1 MIRMFA
7 IFPVRPFML
16 VLGISLAVPAQYSF
30 ISSFIK
36 YLLKIYK
43 EGLGFHLQL
52 SGDLT
57 LRG

>member
-1 MIRMFA
+1 
-7 IFPVRPFML
+7 ML

-43 EGLGFHLQL
+43 KGIGFHLQL
-52 SGDLT
+52 SGALT